1 MRNLIALCSLAL
13 LTACGGGYSFTGGD
27 VGDAKSVS
35 VAFFPNYADLVQ
47 PQLSQ
52 TFTEKLRDIFVQQT
66 SLELTDRA
74 ADLQFEGSIIG
85 YSIKP
90 ISAQAS
96 EIGQVAQNR
105 LTIEVNVIFTNKLE
119 EKKSFERKFS
129 RFEDFDANADIS
141 AVESE
146 LIETITQQ
154 LAENILNQSI
164 GNW

>member
-1 MRNLIALCSLAL
+1 MRKLIALCSLAL

-74 ADLQFEGSIIG
+74 ADLQFEGSIVG

-96 EIGQVAQNR
+96 ELGQVAQNR

-119 EKKSFERKFS
+119 EKKSFERRFS

-141 AVESE
+141 AVEAE

>member
-1 MRNLIALCSLAL
+1 MKKFLAICSLAIVS
-13 LTACGGGYSFTGGD
+13 ACGGYSFTGGD
-27 VGDAKSVS
+27 VGDAQSVS

-66 SLELTDRA
+66 SLELTERGG
-74 ADLQFEGSIIG
+74 DLQFEGSIVG

-105 LTIEVNVIFTNKLE
+105 LTIEVNVIFTNTLE
-119 EKKSFERKFS
+119 EKKSFERRFS

-141 AVESE
+141 AVEGE
-146 LIETITQQ
+146 LIEVITQQ

>member
-1 MRNLIALCSLAL
+1 MRNLIALWSLAL
-13 LTACGGGYSFTGGD
+13 LTACGGGYSFRGD

-74 ADLQFEGSIIG
+74 ADLQFEGSIVS
-85 YSIKP
+85 YTIKP

-96 EIGQVAQNR
+96 ELGQVAQNR

-119 EKKSFERKFS
+119 EKKSFERRFS

>member
-1 MRNLIALCSLAL
+1 MKIFLTFCSLAL
-13 LTACGGGYSFTGGD
+13 LTACGGYSFTGGD

-35 VAFFPNYADLVQ
+35 IAFFPNYADLVQ

-66 SLELTDRA
+66 SLELRERA
-74 ADLQFEGSIIG
+74 GDLQFEGSIVG

-96 EIGQVAQNR
+96 DLGQVAQNR
-105 LTIEVNVIFTNKLE
+105 LTIEVNVIFTNTLE
-119 EKKSFERKFS
+119 DKKSFEKRFS

-141 AVESE
+141 AVEEE
-146 LIETITQQ
+146 LIETVTQQ

>member
-1 MRNLIALCSLAL
+1 MRNLIALCFLVL
-13 LTACGGGYSFTGGD
+13 LTACSGGYSFTGGD

-52 TFTEKLRDIFVQQT
+52 NFTEKLRDIFVQQT

-74 ADLQFEGSIIG
+74 ADLQFEGSIVG
-85 YSIKP
+85 YTIKP

-119 EKKSFERKFS
+119 EKKSFERRFS

-146 LIETITQQ
+146 LIEVIIQQ